1 MINLYEETDEDEEH
15 SIGSN
20 PDDFLLTKE
29 GENIKK
35 HNCVSWKSY
44 AFQILAM
51 DIKNQDPDLDIQT
64 AIAERRW
71 KPTPNYF
78 PCLHLYTWMVL

>member
-1 MINLYEETDEDEEH
+1 VINLYEETDEDEEH

-35 HNCVSWKSY
+35 TQLRILKKLRFPNLGNGYKKS
-44 AFQILAM
+44 
-51 DIKNQDPDLDIQT
+51 
-64 AIAERRW
+64 RS
-71 KPTPNYF
+71 
-78 PCLHLYTWMVL
+78 